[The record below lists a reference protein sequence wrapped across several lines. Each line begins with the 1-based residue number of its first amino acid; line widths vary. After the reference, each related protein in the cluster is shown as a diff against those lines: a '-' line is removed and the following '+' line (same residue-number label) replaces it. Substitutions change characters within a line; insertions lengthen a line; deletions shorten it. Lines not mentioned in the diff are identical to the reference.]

1 LQPSP
6 SQSAARMAPSCSRP
20 ASSASSLSSAGASS
34 LNLAALAI
42 DDEVDAASTSLQPPV
57 AIRAP
62 STPSFRYS
70 PTPIS
75 QSHRASGISM
85 KRDHFHTLEEECRGS
100 AGKQY
105 HSSLRE
111 SKLHR
116 REGWGSVDSR
126 RAYSDL
132 SALCRQGKERHSL
145 NSSYSSLSSTT
156 ALDNTRYSFDANDWG
171 YFVDTP

>member
-1 LQPSP
+1 
-6 SQSAARMAPSCSRP
+6 MAPSCSRP
-20 ASSASSLSSAGASS
+20 SSSASSLSTAGASS

-42 DDEVDAASTSLQPPV
+42 DEEVDAPSSYQQPV
-57 AIRAP
+57 ATRAP
-62 STPSFRYS
+62 STPSYRYS
-70 PTPIS
+70 PTPMS
-75 QSHRASGISM
+75 QSHRDSGSSM
-85 KRDHFHTLEEECRGS
+85 KRGYFHILDEECRGS

-105 HSSLRE
+105 HSSRE

-132 SALCRQGKERHSL
+132 SSLSRQGKEGRSL
-145 NSSYSSLSSTT
+145 NSSHSSLSSTS
-156 ALDNTRYSFDANDWG
+156 ALDDDTRYSFDANDWG